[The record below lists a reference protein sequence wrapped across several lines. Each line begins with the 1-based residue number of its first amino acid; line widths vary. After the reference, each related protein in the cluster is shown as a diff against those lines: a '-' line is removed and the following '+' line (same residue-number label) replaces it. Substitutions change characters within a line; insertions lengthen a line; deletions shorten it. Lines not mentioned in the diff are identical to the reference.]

1 MVDVRG
7 ELMSLRC
14 GSYDPMIMF
23 TAIYTEVEEKK
34 KVGGK
39 GASHRPQ
46 CGTERASIIL
56 GFH

>member
-1 MVDVRG
+1 
-7 ELMSLRC
+7 
-14 GSYDPMIMF
+14 MIMF
-23 TAIYTEVEEKK
+23 TAICTEVEEKK